1 MLAPELQ
8 RLSQAVENLRGL
20 AELRGLLE
28 EGAGALP
35 IRCGKR
41 LAAEA

>member
-8 RLSQAVENLRGL
+8 RLSQAVENLSAL
-20 AELRGLLE
+20 AELRRLLE
-28 EGAGALP
+28 EGSGALP
-35 IRCGKR
+35 IRCRER